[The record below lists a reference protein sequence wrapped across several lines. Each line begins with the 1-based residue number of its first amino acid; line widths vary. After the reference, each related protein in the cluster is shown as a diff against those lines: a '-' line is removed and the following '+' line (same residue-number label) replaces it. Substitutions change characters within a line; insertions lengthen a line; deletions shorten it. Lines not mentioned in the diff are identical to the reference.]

1 MIVER
6 NELKYSLE
14 QFVKS
19 DVFALLGV
27 TPLAEYVD
35 GKRTNNITGYRYTV
49 ADPQTFKNFE
59 VRVLDASSKITDVTF
74 QDAKGRLW
82 VSFTNAYL
90 TPFSM
95 NFTKVDCKVTADAI
109 TLVKKD

>member
-1 MIVER
+1 MPKISIIVPVY
-6 NELKYSLE
+6 K
-14 QFVKS
+14 
-19 DVFALLGV
+19 
-27 TPLAEYVD
+27 AETYLSRCLD
-35 GKRTNNITGYRYTV
+35 SIIN
-49 ADPQTFKNFE
+49 QTFKNFE